1 MRLQPIALPSG
12 PALLHVV
19 GSLAAVLDGSGPP
32 LLPYAAGSPP
42 PVLPPVTDADL
53 PEDLALVVSTS
64 GSTGIPKRT
73 MLTANNLLASASA
86 AHDVL
91 SGPGSWLLALPAHHI
106 AGLQVIVRAVLGSAG
121 EPSLMDLTDGFTVE
135 GFVAAAHAMPD
146 TPDPTYVSLVPT
158 QVARLMGDPAG
169 IETLAAFDAVLC
181 GAAAIPAAVRA
192 RAHDLGIHLVTTFGM
207 TETSGGCVYDGMP
220 LPVSEVHI
228 DNDRHVVLGGATV
241 AAGYLGDPGMTA
253 DHFTD
258 DSDGVRWFRAEDL
271 GYLDDDGRLHVTGR
285 ADEIINTGGVKVAP
299 GPVEDAL
306 VRYLPGVRD
315 AVVVGVPDPTWGQI
329 VAAAV
334 TLVPAVGRA
343 GLGGPSS
350 EAGRADSSGVGSGAH
365 SPQVPTVAD
374 ARAALRGI
382 VPDAALPRLLRV
394 VDAFPAKGPGKPDRA
409 AISASFAQS

>member
-12 PALLHVV
+12 PALL
-19 GSLAAVLDGSGPP
+19 AAVGPLTAALDGAGPA

-42 PVLPPVTDADL
+42 PALPGADMAADL
-53 PEDLALVVSTS
+53 PEGLALVVLTS

-73 MLTANNLLASASA
+73 MLTADNLLASAGA

-106 AGLQVIVRAVLGSAG
+106 AGLSVIIRAALGSAG
-121 EPSLMDLTDGFTVE
+121 EPAVMDLSRGFTVE

-158 QVARLMGDPAG
+158 QVARLLADPAG
-169 IETLAAFDAVLC
+169 VDTLAAFDAVLC
-181 GAAAIPAAVRA
+181 GAAAIPAGLRTEA
-192 RAHDLGIHLVTTFGM
+192 RTLGIHLVTTFGM
-207 TETSGGCVYDGMP
+207 TETCGGCVYDGMP

-241 AAGYLGDPGMTA
+241 AAGYLGDPAMTA
-253 DHFTD
+253 DHFTVD
-258 DSDGVRWFRAEDL
+258 ADGVRWFRAEDL

-306 VRYLPGVRD
+306 VRYLPGVSD
-315 AVVVGVPDPTWGQI
+315 AVVVGVPDPTWGQV
-329 VAAAV
+329 VAAAII
-334 TLVPAVGRA
+334 
-343 GLGGPSS
+343 LGPQLRDRRPG
-350 EAGRADSSGVGSGAH
+350 ERGAAA
-365 SPQVPTVAD
+365 VPTVAD

-382 VPDAALPRLLRV
+382 LPDAALPRLLRV
-394 VDAFPAKGPGKPDRA
+394 VDAFPVKGPGKPDRA
-409 AISASFAQS
+409 AICASFVHS

>member
-1 MRLQPIALPSG
+1 MRLQPIPLPFG
-12 PALLHVV
+12 PALLAAV
-19 GSLAAVLDGSGPP
+19 GPLAAVLDGSGPP

-53 PEDLALVVSTS
+53 PDDLALVVSTS

-106 AGLQVIVRAVLGSAG
+106 AGLQVIVRAALGSAG
-121 EPSLMDLTDGFTVE
+121 EPAVMDLTDGFTVE
-135 GFVAAAHAMPD
+135 GFVAAALAMPP
-146 TPDPTYVSLVPT
+146 TSDPTYVSLVPT
-158 QVARLMGDPAG
+158 QVARLLADEAG

-181 GAAAIPAAVRA
+181 GAAAIPAAVRT

-258 DSDGVRWFRAEDL
+258 DADGVRWFRAEDL
-271 GYLDDDGRLHVTGR
+271 GYLDDNGRLHVTGR

-315 AVVVGVPDPTWGQI
+315 AVVVGVPDPTWGQV

-334 TLVPAVGRA
+334 TLLPSA
-343 GLGGPSS
+343 GSARS
-350 EAGRADSSGVGSGAH
+350 AG
-365 SPQVPTVAD
+365 VPTVED

-382 VPDAALPRLLRV
+382 LPDAALPRLLQV

-409 AISASFAQS
+409 AISASFAPS